1 MHNISKRLFSDERR
15 IILLSFL
22 KTEHKSAVPADQATQ
37 RFTAYKWM
45 SLVGVFI
52 GYAAFYI
59 VRNNFTLSTPNVK
72 AALDLSKGQIG
83 LLSSCLL
90 IAYGLGKGVMS
101 AWADKAN
108 PKRFMATGLVMC
120 AVLSMCLAAFG
131 HSLISLAIIL
141 ILLGLF
147 QGMGVGPSFII
158 LSTYFDKKQRGF
170 ITSIWNCS
178 HNVGGGLISP
188 LAGFMLGIVGA
199 AHWRFAMYVF
209 PALVAILIACLV
221 LWLVKG
227 RPQEEGLPPLDET
240 KEEERG
246 IDYQDLSSWEIL
258 TKYVF
263 NNPGAWLVSFMDT
276 FVYMIRFGILTWIP
290 IFLIQAKGFSHAQM
304 MVAFA
309 FFEWAA
315 IPSTL
320 LAGIISD
327 KLFKGYRMPPAIIA
341 LVLIIFCILGYWN
354 GKSVTTVTIY
364 AALAGCLVYIPQF
377 LDSVQTMEVVPPFA
391 VGSTVGLRGFM
402 SYVLGSTLGTS
413 LLGWAVDKYGWNAG
427 LVLLLAATAG
437 CLICSVALHVF
448 VLRKKHTSAA

>member
-1 MHNISKRLFSDERR
+1 M
-15 IILLSFL
+15 LSFL
-22 KTEHKSAVPADQATQ
+22 KPRQKAQVPADKA
-37 RFTAYKWM
+37 RSLFKRYKWM
-45 SLVGVFI
+45 SLFGVFI

-59 VRNNFTLSTPNVK
+59 VRNNFTLSTPQLK
-72 AALDLSKGQIG
+72 ASLDLSKGQIG
-83 LLSSCLL
+83 MLSSCLL

-101 AWADKAN
+101 AWSDKAN
-108 PKRFMATGLVMC
+108 PKRFMATGLIIC
-120 AVLSMCLAAFG
+120 ALLSMCLAFFG
-131 HSLISLAIIL
+131 FSLWSLAIIL

-158 LSTYFDKKQRGF
+158 LSTWFDKKQRGF
-170 ITSIWNCS
+170 VTSIWNTS
-178 HNVGGGLISP
+178 HNLGGGLISP

-199 AHWRFAMYVF
+199 SHWRFAIYVF
-209 PALVAILIACLV
+209 PALVAIAVALIVLV
-221 LWLVKG
+221 FVKG
-227 RPQEEGLPPLDET
+227 RPEEEGLPPLEET
-240 KEEERG
+240 KQEQSN
-246 IDYQDLSSWEIL
+246 IDYYDLSSWQIL

-276 FVYMIRFGILTWIP
+276 FVYMIRFGILTWLP
-290 IFLIQAKGFSHAQM
+290 IFLIQAKGFTHGQM
-304 MVAFA
+304 MIAFA

-327 KLFKGYRMPPAIIA
+327 KLFKSYRMPPAMIA
-341 LVLIIFCILGYWN
+341 LVLIIFCIFGYWN
-354 GKSVTTVTIY
+354 SKSVTAVTVY

-413 LLGWAVDKYGWNAG
+413 LLGVAVDHYGWNAG
-427 LVLLLAATAG
+427 LVLLIIATVLCLA
-437 CLICSVALHVF
+437 CSVALHIF
-448 VLRKKHTSAA
+448 SLKKRHAEAK